1 MIRTLIMFWLAWQT
15 VSPEA
20 LQHMQAGADAEKQQH
35 FDIAITEFKKATE
48 LAPTVAARL
57 RESRSGLHGEPGLWR
72 CHRAS
77 KACSGIVT

>member
-1 MIRTLIMFWLAWQT
+1 
-15 VSPEA
+15 
-20 LQHMQAGADAEKQQH
+20 MQAGADAEKQQH

-48 LAPTVAARL
+48 LAPTVAASFVNL
-57 RESRSGLHGEPGLWR
+57 GQAYMEKPGLWR